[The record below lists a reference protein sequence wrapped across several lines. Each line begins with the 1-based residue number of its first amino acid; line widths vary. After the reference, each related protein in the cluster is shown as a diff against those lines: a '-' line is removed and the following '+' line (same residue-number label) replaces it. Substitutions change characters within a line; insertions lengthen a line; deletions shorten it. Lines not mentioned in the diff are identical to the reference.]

1 MKRQKRNR
9 LSRAHSRGFHAATIG
24 RTTDDC
30 PFSKL
35 DFREEWLSGW
45 REARTEMS
53 AGYSF

>member
-1 MKRQKRNR
+1 MKSQKRNR
-9 LSRAHSRGFHAATIG
+9 LSRAHSKGFHAATIG
-24 RTTDDC
+24 RSTDDC

-35 DFREEWLSGW
+35 DFKEEWLSGW